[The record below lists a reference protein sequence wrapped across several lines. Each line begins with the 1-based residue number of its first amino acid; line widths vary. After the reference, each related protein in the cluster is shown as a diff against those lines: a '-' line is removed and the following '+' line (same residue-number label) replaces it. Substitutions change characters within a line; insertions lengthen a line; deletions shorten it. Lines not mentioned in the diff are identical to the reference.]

1 MQHKGLFVALCC
13 GALCLT
19 GCIKNIES
27 ESVTKIRE
35 ATASKLLSEAEL
47 NKAQAEAAKI
57 KANAEATIADAQA
70 KLIEAQA
77 AKEEA
82 EAKLIEAKAE
92 LQKIN
97 NEIAKVKLDE
107 EREELKRKKAEV
119 EKQIAEYEAAIAWAA
134 VAQQAAIDMME
145 QMANEAELNAL
156 KHQVEILQQKQN
168 IVAEASKLN
177 SDLRKRLIHAW
188 DKYNDYSDKY
198 YKAQA
203 ELILAQTK
211 LARLEAGMESNYEAT
226 VEAIVEKQNEIA
238 FLELQV
244 EELESYV
251 TYTSEEVEEALK
263 GAEMTLA
270 AAKTAELEAY
280 QDYSYFNNEVNTLYN
295 QAFTYTQNWAPL
307 VQFAN
312 SLIESEAFIPV
323 AMEIGERSVAGF
335 GYQGQFLPLFT
346 GDVNDH
352 DNPTGLV
359 ADNSIKWYF
368 EGYEKYPETVEGKKP
383 TYWAYIPQGA
393 YIPAYISTESFEWL
407 LGYMETGIDL
417 LEANAVKN
425 YYATKDNPRELKRI
439 TETVLP
445 RLEEKLNYYT
455 EYVEAAEPEVVPLA
469 TAAKAA
475 GEIWTASL
483 EDMKEAREAV
493 ETYKFVHSAE
503 LANKPLLEA
512 EMNAMTALL
521 DAQDV
526 VDDTQKRFEAAVENL
541 KTLKAEVQEIA
552 DAKYI
557 VDLLEANSGVA
568 VDSLETVLNPETGKV
583 GKPFAVAQKA
593 VADQRQA
600 INAQEAATAK
610 SLAAYRKAEVDYI
623 KDPTHDERAT
633 TKSAWEADTA
643 KLGKLN
649 RDLIPMLEDLQ
660 KAETPFQET
669 MDEYLSAL
677 ATYSDAQKSAKIY
690 ATKLATA
697 LEQLGKPKTETEEAT
712 GAFKRVADAKKASDD
727 AKAALG
733 EKIEALATA
742 HAANTDGDVS
752 EEFIM
757 LYVDVLN
764 AADAFS
770 AASRALGKAF
780 GEYYTVIFTKYP
792 YYVEYSN
799 QIDPEESDWE
809 TPEIGND
816 EPEQLYAKI
825 AWYNA
830 KAVVLEQIIEKEI
843 KAEVYDHY
851 DLVRAALADAEHAL
865 EIIGETEEEYFAHVA
880 QLNEV
885 EENSIIAY
893 MSYMDATNATAEVE
907 AQCKALYTLLQLYEA
922 VYVDVS
928 FDAAGNPQYV
938 NRGIEWLES
947 VINNLKAQIAEKE
960 AELDKLMDEA
970 ELGKVIDVEG
980 HEVTEIE
987 AYIMLVAKIERLES
1001 EINQYLALMDAYSAE
1016 IDIIMEAIESEA
1028 DVD

>member
-57 KANAEATIADAQA
+57 KANAEATIAEAQA

-177 SDLRKRLIHAW
+177 SDLRKRLIHVW

-203 ELILAQTK
+203 DLIKAQTQ

-226 VEAIVEKQNEIA
+226 VEAIIEKQNEIA

-251 TYTSEEVEEALK
+251 TFSSDEIKEALK
-263 GAEMTLA
+263 LAEMKVAEVKSAELMA
-270 AAKTAELEAY
+270 FQTAEVLRKQFEP
-280 QDYSYFNNEVNTLYN
+280 LYN
-295 QAFTYTQNWAPL
+295 EKYAYTEVWQPL
-307 VQFAN
+307 VDFLNNNIVQIKQLFVPVQEKIGPRTYAG
-312 SLIESEAFIPV
+312 LGYKGHFI
-323 AMEIGERSVAGF
+323 
-335 GYQGQFLPLFT
+335 PLFT
-346 GDVNDH
+346 GTYENDTFKA
-352 DNPTGLV
+352 DTGIYL
-359 ADNSIKWYF
+359 D
-368 EGYEKYPETVEGKKP
+368 EGDIELYPESVDGKKP
-383 TYWAYIPQGA
+383 TYHHAFRDRIYVAP
-393 YIPAYISTESFEWL
+393 YLDTENFEEL
-407 LGYMETGIDL
+407 LAIADEIID
-417 LEANAVKN
+417 EKEEKDVKN
-425 YYATKDNPRELKRI
+425 FYKTNQNVAALELL
-439 TETVLP
+439 TEQTRPNLI
-445 RLEEKLNYYT
+445 EKFNYYT

-677 ATYSDAQKSAKIY
+677 ATNSDAKQSAKIY
-690 ATKLATA
+690 ATKLAAA

-792 YYVEYSN
+792 YYIAYSS
-799 QIDPEESDWE
+799 QIDPEQSKWN
-809 TPEIGND
+809 GVVGD
-816 EPEQLYAKI
+816 EMPGQLYDQI
-825 AWYNA
+825 QWCDA
-830 KAVVLEQIIEKEI
+830 KATLLEKKIVEDLEVVCTP
-843 KAEVYDHY
+843 YDNM
-851 DLVRAALADAEHAL
+851 RAAIAPAKQALAIVEN
-865 EIIGETEEEYFAHVA
+865 TEDEYFAHIA
-880 QLNEV
+880 QINDADDALV
-885 EENSIIAY
+885 EAY
-893 MSYMDATNATAEVE
+893 KDYIDAQNATAEVE
-907 AQCKALYTLLQLYEA
+907 AEYKMLVTLDLLHMNIYE
-922 VYVDVS
+922 DVK
-928 FDAAGNPQYV
+928 GVVNGEVQYEQH
-938 NRGIEWLES
+938 GIEWLES
-947 VINNLKAQIAEKE
+947 VIKSLKAQIAEKE

-970 ELGKVIDVEG
+970 ELGKLIEIDG
-980 HEVTEIE
+980 KKVTELE
-987 AYIMLVAKIERLES
+987 AYAMLVAKIERLES